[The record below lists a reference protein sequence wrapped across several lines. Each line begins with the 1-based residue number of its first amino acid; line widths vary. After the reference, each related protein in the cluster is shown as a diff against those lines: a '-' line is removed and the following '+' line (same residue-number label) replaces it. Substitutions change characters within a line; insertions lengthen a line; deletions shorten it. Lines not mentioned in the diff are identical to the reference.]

1 MVLVGSVRAGTRRPT
16 WSSTGRRI
24 ATCSG
29 HPRASRFNRR
39 RRALTPAI
47 NDLRRRFLCGG
58 PLVCGD
64 GAEVT
69 MGLGIIG
76 LIGAI
81 VVAVIILRFAGIL

>member
-1 MVLVGSVRAGTRRPT
+1 VA
-16 WSSTGRRI
+16 
-24 ATCSG
+24 
-29 HPRASRFNRR
+29 
-39 RRALTPAI
+39 
-47 NDLRRRFLCGG
+47 RFLCD
-58 PLVCGD
+58 D